1 MAIVNTLK
9 VTNVSHTKG
18 LSEINV
24 SHIRPKVQIFERHLD
39 DVKIT
44 LFGPR
49 AEGGYILRIEGKP
62 NGQPQNIKG
71 HVELNIKS
79 GYLHNVL
86 SEQKLYDD
94 IAAMKLAQFV
104 GYIGENHARKA
115 AEAGDL
121 LSKGYIKNRGK
132 TAVPFLSTFQG
143 EKRIVSGGVFSLQ
156 NAQGHGIDLICKVSP
171 YPPPPKWITIESKT
185 VMKDSFGQYAT
196 PRAGKASD
204 YQKDPVGNLSKHLEL
219 AENSIKS
226 KRNEYAI
233 NKDTKKLLKEL
244 TMDFEVNRIS
254 QNNND
259 KIIQGFKLTIG
270 IDVKFSVSSN
280 NKYANLYVFE
290 DITK

>member
-1 MAIVNTLK
+1 MPKHNSLRT
-9 VTNVSHTKG
+9 TNRAQVKG
-18 LSEINV
+18 LDEIHI
-24 SHIRPKVQIFERHLD
+24 SHIRPQVQTFERHLD

-49 AEGGYILRIEGKP
+49 VEGGYILRIEGKP
-62 NGQPQNIKG
+62 NGQSQNIKG
-71 HVELNIKS
+71 HVELNIKK
-79 GYLHNVL
+79 GDLHKVL

-94 IAAMKLAQFV
+94 IAAMKLAHFV

-132 TAVPFLSTFQG
+132 TAVSFLSTFKG
-143 EKRIVSGGVFSLQ
+143 DKKIVPGSVFSLQ
-156 NAQGHGIDLICKVSP
+156 NGQGHGIDLICKVAP

-185 VMKDSFGQYAT
+185 VMKESFGQHAT

-204 YQKDPVGNLSKHLEL
+204 YQKDPIGNLNKHLEL

-226 KRNEYAI
+226 RKNEYAI
-233 NKDTKKLLKEL
+233 DKNTKKLLKEL
-244 TMDFEVNRIS
+244 TMDFEVNRTLQKNS
-254 QNNND
+254 N

-270 IDVKFSVSSN
+270 LDTKFNVSKN
-280 NKYANLYVFE
+280 DKYKNMYIFE